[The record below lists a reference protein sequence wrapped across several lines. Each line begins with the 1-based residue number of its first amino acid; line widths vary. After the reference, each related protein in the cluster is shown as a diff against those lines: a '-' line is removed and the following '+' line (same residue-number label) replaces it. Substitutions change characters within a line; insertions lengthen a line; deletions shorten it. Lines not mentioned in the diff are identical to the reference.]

1 MNALTD
7 LIQRC
12 HQRHRKPRRQR
23 KTIITPAL
31 YKSWPYHVQVHCS
44 RRNPLMLDALEAADI
59 SFMPIG
65 HAAENDRG
73 PKDRDGDRFL
83 KRQGAADWQHHT
95 WAASWGIQIYTGTPS
110 AREGAPWHDIHF
122 TYQAIC
128 AAPDAVL
135 ACVAALVEITPKALL
150 TVTKSGG
157 LRFSCRILDYLHPN
171 TDAARSYIYK
181 HAPTPEKTDHRDVYV
196 EIVGANSYS
205 RWDARYDIRL
215 GDLLD
220 PPVITKELLFVPI
233 DALRAALHAPSPSG
247 IQPAKTE
254 QVAPAS
260 LGSEN
265 LDLAKEAFLARGFSY
280 LQQDEVFH
288 HYIYTKGN
296 SDEKIY
302 AWLWEDHET
311 VWGRASVPISG
322 LHIRGMPITD
332 IWDDT
337 GIPEPTSTALGIPG
351 TEKVREAQEGKRSPL
366 AIKRPKPLL
375 SQAAAEKKVYGTL
388 KERTAQLQRASE
400 MDARV
405 IGINTEIGTGTD
417 YDAESYIRSG
427 DATGLNVPS
436 DKAQITPVHQLFLD
450 PQHTPAA
457 EHILD
462 PIDETER
469 TCIIDASITDKRKV
483 TPADLFL
490 ECELPKSVLEAWEE
504 NWRGQALS
512 YFAKALSSAV
522 ELQNHRH
529 DTPVTR
535 VRAVVQ
541 AFQQH
546 EAELI
551 RDMCT
556 VGQNPEWTVWHQLKR
571 FFAHYTRD
579 ADAPMLWTGTA
590 LKFYVP
596 PILHPKLK
604 RLLLISPTLS
614 EPLLRRAF
622 PDEDIEFVRTEPT
635 AWVPGNRVFQ
645 LRTGIHSHHTILNDD
660 GNWDV
665 PCLSKTGEHFFLGIR
680 ADIERDPSVSHAIIT
695 HEPITKLLADLTEK
709 ENVRFIEN
717 FEAVDG
723 ADIDFE
729 AVQVVWIVGT
739 PHCPQSTIWRHT
751 QMLFG
756 ADEAPLHYEGSS
768 VSGHYKDGRVQS
780 VYHQHVGGL
789 LTRIIGQIGLNRW
802 GDKRVL
808 LLTGIE
814 LPDITDRPETLLF
827 DWADFDVAAGL
838 DKLPDT
844 IATRQRLESERENIT
859 AETRRKEV
867 ERILGCPS
875 RQANRILKKLR
886 GGNLLRIP
894 FREQICTILADG
906 ETTTKEFIE
915 KIEGNPQAIKH
926 ELARLVAAER
936 IVRIRRGVYILK

>member
-1 MNALTD
+1 MNSLTD
-7 LIQRC
+7 LIQHC
-12 HQRHRKPRRQR
+12 HQRHQKPLRQR
-23 KTIITPAL
+23 KTVITPAL
-31 YKSWPYHVQVHCS
+31 YKNWPYHVRVHCS

-65 HAAENDRG
+65 HVAENDRG
-73 PKDRDGDRFL
+73 PKNCDGDRFL
-83 KRQGAADWQHHT
+83 KRQGANDWQHHR

-110 AREGAPWHDIHF
+110 EREGAPWHDIHF

-128 AAPDAVL
+128 TAPDAVF
-135 ACVAALVEITPKALL
+135 ACVEALVEITPKSLL

-171 TDAARSYIYK
+171 TDAAKSYIYK
-181 HAPTPEKTDHRDVYV
+181 HAPTPEKTDHRDVYL

-205 RWDARYDIRL
+205 RWDARYEILL
-215 GDLLD
+215 GELLD

-233 DALRAALHAPSPSG
+233 DALRAALHEPEPSG
-247 IQPAKTE
+247 IQPPKTE

-265 LDLAKEAFLARGFSY
+265 LDLAKAAFLQRGFSY
-280 LQQDEVFH
+280 LQQDDVFH
-288 HYIYTKGN
+288 HYIYSKGN

-311 VWGRASVPISG
+311 VWGRASAPISG

-337 GIPEPTSTALGIPG
+337 GIPEPTATALGIPG
-351 TEKVREAQEGKRSPL
+351 TEKVLAVQEGKLSPL
-366 AIKRPKPLL
+366 AIKRPKPLI
-375 SQAAAEKKVYGTL
+375 SQAAAPKKVYGTL
-388 KERTAQLQRASE
+388 EERTAQLQRAYE
-400 MDARV
+400 MDARI
-405 IGINTEIGTGTD
+405 IGIHTETGTGTD
-417 YDAESYIRSG
+417 
-427 DATGLNVPS
+427 
-436 DKAQITPVHQLFLD
+436 
-450 PQHTPAA
+450 
-457 EHILD
+457 
-462 PIDETER
+462 DEG
-469 TCIIDASITDKRKV
+469 KV

-504 NWRGQALS
+504 GWRGQALS
-512 YFAKALSSAV
+512 YFAKALSSAL

-535 VRAVVQ
+535 VRAVVH

-551 RDMCT
+551 RHICQVNVGGQVVAQRTRDAETIT
-556 VGQNPEWTVWHQLKR
+556 VGQDPEWTVWHQLKH
-571 FFAHYTRD
+571 FFAHYARD

-614 EPLLRRAF
+614 ERLLRRVF
-622 PDEDIEFVRTEPT
+622 PDEEVEFVRTEPT
-635 AWVPGNRVFQ
+635 AWVPGNSVFQ
-645 LRTGIHSHHTILNDD
+645 LRTGIYSHHTILNYD

-680 ADIERDPSVSHAIIT
+680 AEIERDPSVSHAIIT
-695 HEPITKLLADLTEK
+695 NKPITKLLADLTEK

-717 FEAVDG
+717 FKAVDG

-739 PHCPQSTIWRHT
+739 PHWPQSTIWRHT

-756 ADEAPLHYEGSS
+756 DDEEPLHYEGSLA
-768 VSGHYKDGRVQS
+768 SGHYKDGRVQS

-789 LTRIIGQIGLNRW
+789 LTRIIEQIGLNRW
-802 GDKRVL
+802 RDKTVM

-859 AETRRKEV
+859 AETSRKEV

-894 FREQICTILADG
+894 FRDQICAILADG
-906 ETTTKEFIE
+906 ETKTKEFIE
-915 KIEGNPQAIKH
+915 QIEGNPQAIKH
-926 ELARLVAAER
+926 ELARLVAADK
-936 IVRIRRGVYILK
+936 IVRVRHGVYTLKTE